1 MTDISDDAP
10 LRLKD
15 AVKIAFPAGG
25 MTVSGLR
32 GEITRGRLEAE
43 MIAGKHFVTLRAIR
57 EMRERCKVVPQPYV
71 KLPPRYDFAPPT
83 KRTPGVIYASD
94 IPEEIM
100 DEAKLKSL
108 RKRFEEVKRAERERK
123 RREGYRV
130 LRRD

>member
-15 AVKIAFPAGG
+15 AVKIAFPSGG

-32 GEITRGRLEAE
+32 REHANGRLEIE
-43 MIAGKHFVTLRAIR
+43 SIAGKQFVTLRAIR
-57 EMRERCKVVPQPYV
+57 EMRERCKVAAPTYG
-71 KLPPRYDFAPPT
+71 KLPPRRDGAPT
-83 KRTPGVIYASD
+83 RKPGIIYASD

-100 DEAKLKSL
+100 QEARANSIRNRIEK
-108 RKRFEEVKRAERERK
+108 VKKEERERK

>member
-1 MTDISDDAP
+1 MPDIPDDAP

-15 AVKIAFPAGG
+15 AVRLAFPCGG

-32 GEITRGRLEAE
+32 REHANGRLQIES
-43 MIAGKHFVTLRAIR
+43 IAGKQFVTLRAIR
-57 EMRERCKVVPQPYV
+57 EMREQCKVAAPRNV
-71 KLPPRYDFAPPT
+71 KLPPRYDFVPPK

-100 DEAKLKSL
+100 HEARMKSI
-108 RKRFEEVKRAERERK
+108 RNRIEKVKREEREQK
-123 RREGYRV
+123 RREGGRV